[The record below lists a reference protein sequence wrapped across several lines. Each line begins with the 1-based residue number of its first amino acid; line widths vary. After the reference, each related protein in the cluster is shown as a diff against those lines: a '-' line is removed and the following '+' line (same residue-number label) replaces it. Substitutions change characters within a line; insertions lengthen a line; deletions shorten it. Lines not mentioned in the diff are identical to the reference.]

1 MTPNDSLENITKPA
15 IKRMAKEAGV
25 QRLSEDTYDHI
36 REIIY
41 IFLYSLLEKCIAFAV
56 LNKRKTW
63 IKRDIIASLRV
74 MGDGYRLSD
83 EFIKKKP
90 TTSTKS
96 MKKTVRQ
103 KNNKLFI
110 PCLPFE
116 RFAGMIANQIAST
129 RPHFSKDFFNTI
141 QMVTVIYTTE
151 VLQKA
156 NLIAQTNKRPTLMV
170 KDLSLVQ
177 QILD

>member
-1 MTPNDSLENITKPA
+1 MTPNDSRENITKPA

-36 REIIY
+36 REYIY

-56 LNKRKTW
+56 LNKRKTL
-63 IKRDIIASLRV
+63 IKRDIIASLRF
-74 MGDGYRLSD
+74 MGDGYSLSD
-83 EFIKKKP
+83 EF
-90 TTSTKS
+90 TSTKS

-116 RFAGMIANQIAST
+116 RFAGGIANQIAPA
-129 RPHFSKDFFNTI
+129 RPHFSKDFFHII
-141 QMVTVIYTTE
+141 QMVTIIYTTE